1 MLAGNAVRMNV
12 IIMHIGSRVAM
23 PFGLAAVIGNVDPA
37 SVCASAIDIVFTSLG
52 SSQIVC

>member
-12 IIMHIGSRVAM
+12 IMHIGSRVAM